1 MNVQDIMLIL
11 GGIGALLASL
21 GGAARWILSYIDT
34 KAKEALDN
42 EKKARDELK
51 AYMDREIRELNDQL
65 RLVTSRE
72 ALYLK
77 RILQLEAYILGQK
90 GLALPVM
97 EGWPPK

>member
-1 MNVQDIMLIL
+1 MTIQDIMLIL

-21 GGAARWILSYIDT
+21 GGAAKWILTYIDT
-34 KAKEALDN
+34 KAKENLEN

-51 AYMDREIRELNDQL
+51 VYMDREIRELTEQL
-65 RLVTSRE
+65 HIVNSRE
-72 ALYLK
+72 GLYLK

-90 GLALPVM
+90 GLELPTM